1 MDYKT
6 SLGINPANG
15 ENEVAGRP
23 LVEYANMRLA
33 AIGKPVFG
41 SEDQY
46 PLLKLAKPLLE
57 NYREFSARAAETSYC
72 PPDER
77 IMKFL
82 EQYLDDVLDER
93 EPLPSLPHT
102 TFILDRFGTARVL
115 SLAPDKDDFDN
126 GIVQSYRV
134 RQGKSRF

>member
-6 SLGINPANG
+6 ALGINPENG

-57 NYREFSARAAETSYC
+57 NYR
-72 PPDER
+72 
-77 IMKFL
+77 
-82 EQYLDDVLDER
+82 Q
-93 EPLPSLPHT
+93 
-102 TFILDRFGTARVL
+102 
-115 SLAPDKDDFDN
+115 N
-126 GIVQSYRV
+126 
-134 RQGKSRF
+134 